1 MKRMIL
7 SDTDINVME
16 NYKAGQCIILNHES
30 IQDVSTQY
38 FEFIKITSVTPRY
51 VTFSRYVNRH
61 GYIGCVTSYI
71 KRSHSNFL
79 KLYAGDGT
87 YCTFDSEEDMLDS
100 LNVQPKVMDIQVGQ
114 VYCSKSTEPGDE
126 NIYFTKVGAI
136 DDDTVKFATYHYTTY
151 RFSPYVC
158 AYSLGERNVGA
169 FMVRHNDDLVF
180 DSLQSFVDEFD
191 LDMNKI
197 KRARYSI

>member
-16 NYKAGQCIILNHES
+16 NYKAGQCIILHHES

-87 YCTFDSEEDMLDS
+87 YITFDSEEDMLDS
-100 LNVQPKVMDIQVGQ
+100 LNMQVKTMDIQPGQ
-114 VYCSKSTEPGDE
+114 VYCRKDTEPGDE
-126 NIYFTKVGAI
+126 NIYFTEVDAV
-136 DDDTVKFATYHYTTY
+136 DDDIVKFTTYHYTTY

-158 AYSLGERNVGA
+158 AYSLGKRNLGA
-169 FMVRHNDDLVF
+169 FMARHNDELVF
-180 DSLQSFVDEFD
+180 DSLQSFADEFD

-197 KRARYSI
+197 KRATHTL

>member
-7 SDTDINVME
+7 SDTDINVVE

-30 IQDVSTQY
+30 IQDVSSQY

-87 YCTFDSEEDMLDS
+87 YITFDSEEDMLDS

-114 VYCSKSTEPGDE
+114 VYCRKDTEPGDE
-126 NIYFTKVGAI
+126 NIYFTEVDEV
-136 DDDTVKFATYHYTTY
+136 DDDIVKFTTYHYTTY

-158 AYSLGERNVGA
+158 AYSLSERNVGA
-169 FMVRHNDDLVF
+169 FMVSHNDDIVF
-180 DSLQSFVDEFD
+180 DSLQSFADEFD

-197 KRARYSI
+197 KRATHTL

>member
-1 MKRMIL
+1 MERMIL

-16 NYKAGQCIILNHES
+16 NYKAGQCIILQCES
-30 IQDVSTQY
+30 MQDVSTQY

-51 VTFSRYVNRH
+51 VTFSRYVNRN

-79 KLYAGDGT
+79 KQYAGDGT
-87 YCTFDSEEDMLDS
+87 YVTFDSEEDMLRS
-100 LNVQPKVMDIQVGQ
+100 LNMQVKTMDIQPGQ

-126 NIYFTKVGAI
+126 NIYFTKVGAV
-136 DDDTVKFATYHYTTY
+136 DDDIVKFATYHYTTY
-151 RFSPYVC
+151 RFSSYVC
-158 AYSLGERNVGA
+158 AYSLGTQNVGA
-169 FMVRHNDDLVF
+169 FMVSHNYDIVF
-180 DSLQSFVDEFD
+180 DSLQSFADEFD

-197 KRARYSI
+197 KRATYTL